1 MRAMTEEPSKDVG
14 RMHVTNLTWSE
25 RVKRAL
31 PFVVVYLLLTVI
43 AVVSL
48 FPLYWLFV
56 TALTP
61 ASATLKLP
69 PQMLPTHPTLQ
80 NFAEILRIS
89 GTGKLNLPFLAEP
102 IRMGRLL
109 LWFVNTTIYALVS
122 TAIHVLFDS
131 MAAYA
136 FAKRKFP
143 GSNLFFWMI
152 LAALMIPGQV
162 TLVPLYLM
170 VVRMGFN
177 NSFLGLILP
186 GLADVIGI
194 FLLKQFIQTI
204 PRELEEAARIDGA
217 SEIGIYAKIIL
228 PLSTPALAVTAIFSF
243 QRYWNAFLWPLVIT
257 QTPDLFTLQVGLAYM
272 QTGEFGTNYGLLMS
286 GAALAAIPM
295 VLFFC
300 AFQQYFVQGLRIGAV
315 KG

>member
-1 MRAMTEEPSKDVG
+1 MTTDVVKPADYRYVSTMTPLERA
-14 RMHVTNLTWSE
+14 R
-25 RVKRAL
+25 RAL
-31 PFVVVYLLLTVI
+31 PYMIIYLLLVII

-48 FPLYWLFV
+48 FPLYWLFI
-56 TALTP
+56 TSITP
-61 ASATLKLP
+61 ASATLRLP
-69 PQMLPTHPTLQ
+69 PQLIPSDPTLQ
-80 NFAEILRIS
+80 NFAEILRMS
-89 GTGKLNLPFLAEP
+89 GRGRLNLPFLADP
-102 IRMGRLL
+102 ILMPRLL
-109 LWFVNTTIYALVS
+109 LWFVNTAFYALAS

-136 FAKRKFP
+136 FARRKFP
-143 GSNLFFWMI
+143 GSRVFFWMI

-162 TLVPLYLM
+162 TLVPLYLN

-177 NSFLGLILP
+177 NSFTGLILP

-217 SEIGIYAKIIL
+217 SEIGIYARVIM
-228 PLSTPALAVTAIFSF
+228 PLSVPALAVTAIFSF

-257 QTPDLFTLQVGLAYM
+257 QSPDLFTLQVGLSYI
-272 QTGEFGTNYGLLMS
+272 QNSEFGTNYGLLMS

-295 VLFFC
+295 ILFFF
-300 AFQQYFVQGLRIGAV
+300 AFQKYFVQGLRIGAV

>member
-1 MRAMTEEPSKDVG
+1 MRAETLDSSLSPARRHQRTFGDHLRRS
-14 RMHVTNLTWSE
+14 
-25 RVKRAL
+25 L
-31 PFVVVYLLLTVI
+31 PKLLIYLLLIVF

-48 FPLYWLFV
+48 FPLYWLFN

-61 ASATLKLP
+61 ASSTVKLP
-69 PQMLPTHPTLQ
+69 PDLYPKQPTLQ
-80 NFAEILRIS
+80 NFADILRIS
-89 GTGKLNLPFLAEP
+89 GTGRLNLPFMDEP
-102 IRMGRLL
+102 LRMPRLI
-109 LWFVNTTIYALVS
+109 LWFLNTTFFALVS
-122 TAIHVLFDS
+122 TAIHLLFDS
-131 MAAYA
+131 MAGYA
-136 FAKRKFP
+136 FAKRRFP

-170 VVRMGFN
+170 VVKMGFN
-177 NSFLGLILP
+177 NSFTGLILP

-194 FLLKQFIQTI
+194 FLLKQYIQTL

-217 SEIGIYAKIIL
+217 SEWGIYARIII
-228 PLSTPALAVTAIFSF
+228 PLSVPALAVTAIFSF

-257 QTPDLFTLQVGLAYM
+257 QAPDLFTLQVGLSYI
-272 QTGEFGTNYGLLMS
+272 QTSEFGTNYGLLMS

-295 VLFFC
+295 IIFFF
-300 AFQQYFVQGLRIGAV
+300 AFQKYFVQGLRIGAV

>member
-1 MRAMTEEPSKDVG
+1 MATDFAKPMQQR
-14 RMHVTNLTWSE
+14 HVSTLTVME

-31 PFVVVYLLLTVI
+31 PYVIIYLLLTLI

-69 PQMLPTHPTLQ
+69 PQMLPTQPTLQ
-80 NFAEILRIS
+80 NFAEIMRMA
-89 GTGKLNLPFLAEP
+89 GKGKLALPFLAEP
-102 IRMGRLL
+102 IIMARLP
-109 LWFVNTTIYALVS
+109 LWFVNTTLFALVS

-131 MAAYA
+131 MAGYA

-217 SEIGIYAKIIL
+217 SEIGIYAGIIL
-228 PLSTPALAVTAIFSF
+228 PLSVPALAVTAIFSF

-257 QTPDLFTLQVGLAYM
+257 QSPDLFTLQVGLSYI
-272 QTGEFGTNYGLLMS
+272 QNSEFGTNYGLLMS

-295 VLFFC
+295 ILFFF
-300 AFQQYFVQGLRIGAV
+300 AFQKYFVQGLRIGAV

>member
-1 MRAMTEEPSKDVG
+1 MRADTAPSNVTAGRYAHRRTFNEQVG
-14 RMHVTNLTWSE
+14 KL
-25 RVKRAL
+25 L
-31 PFVVVYLLLTVI
+31 PKVLIYLLLIVF

-48 FPLYWLFV
+48 FPLYWLFN

-61 ASATLKLP
+61 ASSTVKLP
-69 PQMLPTHPTLQ
+69 PDLYPKQPTLQ
-80 NFAEILRIS
+80 NFADILRIS
-89 GTGKLNLPFLAEP
+89 GTGRLQLPFTAEP
-102 IRMGRLL
+102 VRMPRLL
-109 LWFVNTTIYALVS
+109 LWFVNTTFYALVS
-122 TAIHVLFDS
+122 TFLHVLFDS

-136 FAKRKFP
+136 FAKRRFP
-143 GSNLFFWMI
+143 GSNLFFWLI

-162 TLVPLYLM
+162 TLVPLYLQ

-177 NSFLGLILP
+177 NSFTGLILP

-194 FLLKQFIQTI
+194 FLLKQFIQTL

-217 SEIGIYAKIIL
+217 SEWGIYARIII
-228 PLSTPALAVTAIFSF
+228 PLAVPALAVTAIFSF

-257 QTPDLFTLQVGLAYM
+257 QSPDLFTLQVGLSYI
-272 QTGEFGTNYGLLMS
+272 QTSEFGTNYGLLMS

-295 VLFFC
+295 ILFFF
-300 AFQQYFVQGLRIGAV
+300 AFQKYFVQGLRIGAV